1 VTGLEIGGE
10 NDVDAN
16 SSLTIAIPFYRGLE
30 YLESAIESVL
40 AQNRPDWRLFVFD
53 DSGQIGEVG
62 ELLGSYADPRVAYH
76 RNERNLG
83 MVPNWNR
90 CIDRADTDLVAL
102 LHADD
107 RLEPDYVD
115 AMLEL
120 AGRHPD
126 AAAYFCEARII
137 DSRGRTRFSFADAT
151 KRFFVPGGERETVLR
166 GRPAVRALMRGN
178 FIMCPTL
185 CFRKSAL
192 GTERFS
198 GSWEQVQDLEFT
210 TRLLMQ
216 GKSLVGTARR
226 AYAYRRHEAS
236 ATSRQSES
244 LIRFDEEFRLF
255 DQVAA
260 RAEELGWSDVARI
273 SRGKAIV
280 RLHLLYRIARD
291 AATLRPTSALEKLRF
306 LLSRR

>member
-1 VTGLEIGGE
+1 MS
-10 NDVDAN
+10 D
-16 SSLTIAIPFYRGLE
+16 SLTIAIPFHQGID
-30 YLESAIESVL
+30 YLTSAIESVL
-40 AQNRPDWRLFVFD
+40 AQNRPDWKLFVSD
-53 DSGQIGEVG
+53 DSGRIGAIGELV
-62 ELLGSYADPRVAYH
+62 GSYADPRVAYH

-90 CIDRADTDLVAL
+90 CIDRAETELVAL

-107 RLEPDYVD
+107 RLEPDYV
-115 AMLEL
+115 ATMLEL
-120 AGRHPD
+120 AERHPD
-126 AAAYFCEARII
+126 AAAYFCDARII
-137 DSRGRTRFSFADAT
+137 DSRDRPRFSFADAA
-151 KRFFVPGGERETVLR
+151 KRFFVPRGERETVLR

-185 CFRKSAL
+185 CFRKSVL
-192 GTERFS
+192 GGERFS
-198 GSWEQVQDLEFT
+198 GSWEQVQDLELT

-216 GKSLVGTARR
+216 GKSLVGAARP
-226 AYAYRRHEAS
+226 AYAYRRHEES

-244 LIRFDEEFRLF
+244 LLRFDEEFRLF

-273 SRGKAIV
+273 SRRKAIV

-291 AATLRPTSALEKLRF
+291 AVTLRPTSALEKLRF